1 MNRTHMTRGHSMGS
15 TNRLLRAGTALFAA
29 GALMATGCDSLVEY
43 EEKDVVP
50 PEAVA
55 GPAGAEALVRNARN
69 AFTLAL
75 NGDGN
80 GGLEGIILVSGLL
93 SDEFHQSDTFGTR
106 VDVDFRAPDLSNA
119 TLSAMFRQLQNGRVQ
134 AGRAL
139 SALST
144 IAGFSFATDPRG
156 PEMANFMG
164 AVFLQVA
171 QNYCSGIPF
180 SIFQAGELI
189 AGSQLTTTEII
200 DSAIVYFDQSLAGHA
215 GAGVTNHHFANLLKA
230 RALVMQGRGNLAAAA
245 ALVAGVP
252 TTYLFRHFHAEVP
265 GALRNGIYVFNVQ
278 NERWSLS
285 HNEGIN
291 GLPFR
296 GAGDGTDNT
305 QADPRV
311 PWRRLPGNVGFDNNT
326 PQYDLQI
333 YTTRTDPS
341 VFLRGVEAR
350 LIEAEAMLEAGDVGG
365 WLGVLN
371 NLRTVPTVPTIV
383 PVVMPALA
391 DPGTDAGR
399 VALHFSERAFWLF
412 ATGTR
417 IMDLRRMI
425 RQYGLDSESVF
436 PTGPFFKGGFYGPD
450 VNLPVP
456 DIERNNPLYA
466 DGITCFDRAA

>member
-1 MNRTHMTRGHSMGS
+1 
-15 TNRLLRAGTALFAA
+15 
-29 GALMATGCDSLVEY
+29 MATGCDSLVEY

-75 NGDGN
+75 NGDGG

-93 SDEFHQSDTFGTR
+93 SDEFHHSGTFGTR
-106 VDVDFRAPDLSNA
+106 VDVDFRAPDLQNA

-134 AGRAL
+134 AARAL

-144 IAGFSFATDPRG
+144 IEGFSFATDTRG

-180 SIFQAGELI
+180 SIFQGGELI

-200 DSAIVYFDQSLAGHA
+200 DSAIVYFDQALAGHA
-215 GAGVTNHHFANLLKA
+215 GAGGTNHHFANLLKA
-230 RALVMQGRGNLAAAA
+230 RGLIMKSRANLPAAV

-252 TTYLFRHFHAEVP
+252 TNYRFQHFHAEVP
-265 GALRNGIYVFNVQ
+265 TALRNGIYVFNVQ

-296 GAGDGTDNT
+296 GEGDGTLGP
-305 QADPRV
+305 ADPRV
-311 PWRRLPGNVGFDNNT
+311 PWVRTLNPNGTLDVGFDNNT

-333 YTTRTDPS
+333 YATRIDPS

-350 LIEAEAMLEAGDVGG
+350 LIEIEAKLEAGDATWLTDLNTLRGTVGLFAVG
-365 WLGVLN
+365 
-371 NLRTVPTVPTIV
+371 
-383 PVVMPALA
+383 
-391 DPGTDAGR
+391 DPGTAEGR
-399 VALHFSERAFWLF
+399 VKLLFDERAFWLF

-425 RQYGLDSESVF
+425 RQYGFAAESVF
-436 PTGPFFKGGFYGPD
+436 PTGAFFKGGFYGPD